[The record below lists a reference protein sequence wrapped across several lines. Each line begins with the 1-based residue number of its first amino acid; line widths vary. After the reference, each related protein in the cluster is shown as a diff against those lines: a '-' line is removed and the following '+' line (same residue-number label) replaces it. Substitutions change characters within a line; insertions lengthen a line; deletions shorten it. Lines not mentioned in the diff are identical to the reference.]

1 MRLGL
6 HLVDTSSREISVRD
20 ERDSLPSAVWQEQSG
35 LISKGEFGSTLGMI
49 LADTV
54 KGKVAWSHWEQIA
67 GDPAAVFQ
75 YSVPRSASNYE
86 VIGYQ
91 QQAAEEYANLRG
103 GQGVAGIGSQL
114 SGPSSKILP
123 TITRPGYH
131 GSLWL
136 DPATG
141 TILRITIEAEAKDGS
156 PFQRA
161 AILVQYGPVQI
172 GDSTFICPV
181 RSLALLRSSV
191 AQGMSQA
198 MCQAQHGLYFV
209 ATTHALWHDWSRIAP
224 GVVLGTGL
232 FAIYGLGL
240 GALLKNQV
248 VGIVVGLGFTLV
260 VETIVAAIWPT
271 IGEYLPG
278 LAATALEDAARS
290 SFESANTQ
298 LLPWWGGAVML
309 VVYGVA
315 LSVVGTSTTLRS
327 DIT

>member
-1 MRLGL
+1 VLG
-6 HLVDTSSREISVRD
+6 V
-20 ERDSLPSAVWQEQSG
+20 
-35 LISKGEFGSTLGMI
+35 LIITGEYRHKTVTPTF
-49 LADTV
+49 LA
-54 KGKVAWSHWEQIA
+54 E
-67 GDPAAVFQ
+67 
-75 YSVPRSASNYE
+75 PR
-86 VIGYQ
+86 
-91 QQAAEEYANLRG
+91 RG
-103 GQGVAGIGSQL
+103 RVVMAKLGVAFGGGIGL
-114 SGPSSKILP
+114 GVL
-123 TITRPGYH
+123 TM
-131 GSLWL
+131 L
-136 DPATG
+136 TG
-141 TILRITIEAEAKDGS
+141 
-156 PFQRA
+156 
-161 AILVQYGPVQI
+161 LVLGFVLV
-172 GDSTFICPV
+172 GVKVHSCFIPKPV

-248 VGIVVGLGFTLV
+248 VAIVVGLGFTLV